1 MNNAT
6 QDFLELLYGHM
17 ATYQSRGSFHSTE
30 QLSFLGSGRYRGFL
44 HIKDDVPGGAP
55 DADDNAVTVAGGGF
69 VEEDDRTG
77 YNGGENDISFW

>member
-30 QLSFLGSGRYRGFL
+30 QLSFLGSGRCDSCGVLLVR
-44 HIKDDVPGGAP
+44 
-55 DADDNAVTVAGGGF
+55 
-69 VEEDDRTG
+69 VE
-77 YNGGENDISFW
+77 